1 MNIKSLIHEEKI
13 IIEIAAWTII
23 FGIAGVFALLVF

>member
-13 IIEIAAWTII
+13 MIEIIAWVII
-23 FGIAGVFALLVF
+23 FGIAGVFVLLVL